1 MGLSGRALDFLEE
14 RNIVSTEI
22 YDTNDEPDLLKYTLE
37 DGSIVYEIVQEG
49 RDFLALSRS
58 TESDDIIEEA
68 AWLEEEI
75 QERIHVG

>member
-1 MGLSGRALDFLEE
+1 MLPRRAIDFLEE
-14 RNIVSTEI
+14 NGVRNKEI

-49 RDFLALSRS
+49 RNFLALSRS

-75 QERIHVG
+75 QEKVHAD